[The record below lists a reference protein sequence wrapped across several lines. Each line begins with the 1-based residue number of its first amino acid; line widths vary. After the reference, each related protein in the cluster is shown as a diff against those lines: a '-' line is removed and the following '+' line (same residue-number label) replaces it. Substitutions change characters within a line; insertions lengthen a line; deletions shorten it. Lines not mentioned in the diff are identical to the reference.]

1 MIEQTL
7 QSVLSILLYV
17 IMIGVIIHWFL
28 IAVIP
33 LTVTFLLL
41 YVIFRVGLREMKRLQ
56 NISVSPLL
64 SHISATVQGLHSV
77 HAYNMEESFTNKWVL
92 SSINMISILL
102 VISKT
107 FSNTLET
114 KNSTKNFIHYFQIQW
129 FARSQHCDDD
139 FVLLL
144 FEMDKPS
151 SWSYHNGYYLLYI
164 FICYTS
170 SRANKT
176 WICWSW
182 HCVRLPGQ

>member
-1 MIEQTL
+1 MIVYNISHIFCIFFSISVDSQLPAMIEQTL

-77 HAYNMEESFTNKWVL
+77 HAYNMEESFT
-92 SSINMISILL
+92 
-102 VISKT
+102 
-107 FSNTLET
+107 T
-114 KNSTKNFIHYFQIQW
+114 K
-129 FARSQHCDDD
+129 
-139 FVLLL
+139 
-144 FEMDKPS
+144 
-151 SWSYHNGYYLLYI
+151 
-164 FICYTS
+164 
-170 SRANKT
+170 
-176 WICWSW
+176 
-182 HCVRLPGQ
+182 